1 MDSQKIFTVTEL
13 NTYVKGMFDNDDIL
27 SSIFVKGEISNYK
40 LHSSGNH
47 YLTIKD
53 EGGVVN
59 AVMFRGYASKL
70 RFNLENGM
78 KIIAHG
84 RAAVFVKSGQ
94 YQLYLDDITPD
105 GIGALYVAYEQLKE
119 KLYKEGLFDRTHK
132 KPLPRFPS
140 RIAIVT
146 SPTGAAIRDML
157 RILGHRYP
165 MAKVRLYPVRV
176 QGDEAPAEICEGIAF
191 INKYNLAD
199 LIITGRGGG
208 SIEDLWAFNNECVAR
223 TIYESNIPVISAV
236 GHEPDETIS
245 DYVAD
250 LRAATPSNAAELA
263 VPNSAELYD
272 AIISLDMRM
281 KQSMRRNIALRK
293 ERLDIIS
300 NKRVLKNPI
309 FYVQDKRMLFEHTLS
324 RFDAAA
330 NSIIGE
336 YRKRFIRLETMIDAL
351 DPEKVLKRG
360 YSIVSDENGNI
371 VKKSDSLS
379 IGDVVKLKFGSGEA
393 LCRVENTFT
402 EASNNG
408 K

>member
-13 NTYVKGMFDNDDIL
+13 NTYVKGLFDNDNLL
-27 SSIFVKGEISNYK
+27 SNIFVKGEISNYK

-59 AVMFRGYASKL
+59 AVMFRGFASKL

-84 RAAVFVKSGQ
+84 RAAMFVKSGQ

-119 KLYKEGLFDRTHK
+119 KLYKEGLFDRSHK
-132 KPLPRFPS
+132 KPIPRFPA

-165 MAKVRLYPVRV
+165 MAKIRLYPVRV
-176 QGDEAPAEICEGIAF
+176 QGDEAPAEICEGITF
-191 INKYNLAD
+191 INRYKLAD

-208 SIEDLWAFNNECVAR
+208 SIEDLWAFNDERVAR
-223 TIYESNIPVISAV
+223 TIYESDIPVISAV

-272 AIISLDMRM
+272 AVISCEMRI
-281 KQSMRRNIALRK
+281 KQSMRRNIALKK
-293 ERLDIIS
+293 ERLDTIS
-300 NKRVLKNPI
+300 SKRVLKNPI
-309 FYVQDKRMLFEHTLS
+309 YYVQDKRMLFEHTLN
-324 RFDAAA
+324 RFDSAA
-330 NSIIGE
+330 NSIINK
-336 YRKRFIRLETMIDAL
+336 YRTRFIRLETMIDTL
-351 DPEKVLKRG
+351 NPEKVLKRG
-360 YSIVSDENGNI
+360 YSIVSDEDGRI
-371 VKKSDSLS
+371 IKSTSTISEGDLVK
-379 IGDVVKLKFGSGEA
+379 IKFGSGEA
-393 LCRVENTFT
+393 SCRVENILT
-402 EASNNG
+402 EETVNEQ
-408 K
+408 